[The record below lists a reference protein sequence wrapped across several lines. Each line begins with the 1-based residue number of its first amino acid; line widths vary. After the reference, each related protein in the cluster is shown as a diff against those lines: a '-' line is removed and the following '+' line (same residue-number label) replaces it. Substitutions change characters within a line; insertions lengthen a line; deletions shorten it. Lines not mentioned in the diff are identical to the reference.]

1 MPASIKLFTAIF
13 ITIFLSSSTIKVFA
27 QDSDKPTQKID
38 SQAAFEQA
46 LKNYELSKQKDQEES
61 IKKLNTNL
69 DQIAQDWINQ
79 ARQEKEPLLGT
90 RYEQSWEKLAAKFP
104 ISRTHY
110 DYYLRGYKYSVV
122 KNDISKSD
130 SINYPYNA
138 NLIIREDLYA
148 ERNHSPDISDANPY
162 FYTISTIYNLNL
174 EYRQDKFAIISSS
187 HEITDI
193 KNDAP
198 VEMKKFRL

>member
-1 MPASIKLFTAIF
+1 MPASIKLRIIIVF
-13 ITIFLSSSTIKVFA
+13 IIVFSSSVLKVFA
-27 QDSDKPTQKID
+27 QDLDKPTQKINY
-38 SQAAFEQA
+38 QTAFEQA
-46 LKNYELSKQKDQEES
+46 LKNYERSKEKDQEEL

-79 ARQEKEPLLGT
+79 VRKEKEPLVGT
-90 RYEQSWEKLAAKFP
+90 RYEQSWEKLATKFP
-104 ISRTHY
+104 ISKAHY
-110 DYYLRGYKYSVV
+110 DYYLRGYKYFVI
-122 KNDISKSD
+122 KNDIRKSD

-138 NLIIREDLYA
+138 NLIIGEDLYV

-162 FYTISTIYNLNL
+162 FYTISTIYNLYL
-174 EYRQDKFAIISSS
+174 EYRQDKFTIISSNY
-187 HEITDI
+187 EITDI